1 MKVSK
6 RLVAAL
12 VILAAVFVILRL
24 GSDRGTKDEPLFPQ
38 FRAELA
44 AKITIHGREVNTVL
58 ERQDDKWIVASED
71 SFPAEP
77 GAVGNI
83 FEKILTFSHKDR
95 ISSNPEKQA
104 LYQVDSTGIEVNIE
118 GTDGTSIASFVIGKV
133 GPDYQSTYVK
143 DGTSDNVILA
153 PSYLPPVFERGTR
166 TWQDLTLYRF
176 EPQEIVEIRITRPGE
191 TVVLERDQAAA
202 WYISEPESAACD
214 KNEVSRLVRLL
225 SYLRADYV
233 AGRAPVEGSGVDAPD
248 SSLWF
253 RTTGGVEEEV
263 VFGNRDENKRTYL
276 KRGASDLIYLMA
288 TPRVGSLIAGYA
300 RLREKETDS

>member
-1 MKVSK
+1 VKVSK

-12 VILAAVFVILRL
+12 VILAAVFVVLRL
-24 GSDRGTKDEPLFPQ
+24 GSDRGPKDEPLFPE

-58 ERQDDKWIVASED
+58 ERENDTWIVASED

-77 GAVGNI
+77 GAVENM

-104 LYQVDSTGIEVNIE
+104 LYQVDSTGIEVSIE
-118 GTDGTSIASFVIGKV
+118 GAGGTAIASFVIGKV

-143 DGTSDNVILA
+143 DGTSNNVILA

-166 TWQDLTLYRF
+166 TWQDLTLYKF
-176 EPQEIVEIRITRPGE
+176 EPQEIVEIRITRSGE
-191 TVVLERDQAAA
+191 TVALERDQAAA
-202 WYISEPESAACD
+202 WYISQPESAACD
-214 KNEVSRLVRLL
+214 NNEVSRLVRLL
-225 SYLRADYV
+225 SHLRADYV
-233 AGRAPVEGSGVDAPD
+233 AGRAPVEDSGVDAPD

-253 RTTGGVEEEV
+253 RTAGGAEEEV

-276 KRGASDLIYLMA
+276 KLAASDLIYLMG
-288 TPRVGSLIAGYA
+288 THRVASLVAGYA